1 MEKITLLYPPS
12 ITVYELT
19 DFENFRCLFETW
31 GGRFQQTSRG
41 RFSGTAVIYQGMRVR
56 AFQAATNQAI
66 FTRGQDK
73 AEMVTVIPITKDN
86 ESTSWRGRE
95 LTRGHLLVKGP
106 DVEYYNQTSRNTV
119 IQALLVPLHKF
130 MQMVGPLAGIM
141 TGRKSLTSIA
151 IQPSGGAMRRFQ
163 GSLEALLASPDPV
176 DPDKAEFMEQKC
188 LDDLSVCLLSGDAE
202 KRIKELGAKR
212 LRLIDQALDI
222 MNERIPKELKAEDIC
237 ATLQVNDRMLRRV
250 FKQSFGMGPMA
261 TYRLMRLNLLRHE
274 LKSARGS
281 DQTVATLARR
291 CGFRRL
297 GALAEEYQ
305 THFGELPS
313 ETLGVRKARIE
324 ARY

>member
-1 MEKITLLYPPS
+1 MEKTALLYPPS
-12 ITVYELT
+12 INAYKLT
-19 DFENFRCLFETW
+19 DFEHFRYLFETW

-41 RFSGTAVIYQGMRVR
+41 RFSGTAVIYQGVRVR
-56 AFQAATNQAI
+56 AFQAETNQAI

-73 AEMVTVIPITKDN
+73 AEMVTVIPITKHN

-119 IQALLVPLHKF
+119 IQALLVPLHMF
-130 MQMVGPLAGIM
+130 TQMVGPLAGIM

-163 GSLEALLASPDPV
+163 DSLEALLASPDPV
-176 DPDKAEFMEQKC
+176 HPDKAEFREQKC
-188 LDDLSVCLLSGDAE
+188 LDDLSVCLLSGDAD

-212 LRLIDQALDI
+212 LRLIDQTLDI
-222 MNERIPKELKAEDIC
+222 MNERIQKELKAEDIC
-237 ATLQVNDRMLRRV
+237 AKLQVNDRVLRRI

-274 LKSARGS
+274 LKSARGG
-281 DQTVATLARR
+281 DLTVATLAQRY
-291 CGFRRL
+291 GFRRL

-305 THFGELPS
+305 NHFGELPS
-313 ETLGVRKARIE
+313 ETLGVRKTRVE
-324 ARY
+324 A